1 MNPRIGRIQARC
13 ASLLME
19 VAESGM
25 AAAPSPETREE
36 AVLGCAVLALMA
48 ESAGRPDGAGADQI
62 AAVLSAVVNL
72 AKSQGVTPAG
82 LREQIE
88 DRLEALYAIPA
99 HAN

>member
-25 AAAPSPETREE
+25 APAPTPETREE
-36 AVLGCAVLALMA
+36 ATLGCAVMALMA
-48 ESAGRPDGAGADQI
+48 ESAGRPNGAGADQI
-62 AAVLSAVVNL
+62 GAVLSAVVNL
-72 AKSQGVTPAG
+72 AKSQGVTPEG

-88 DRLEALYAIPA
+88 DRLSALYSIPSRA
-99 HAN
+99 S